1 MRFFMIYSGNAVL
14 RIMFLVALEVI
25 LFGLK
30 KLVFM
35 SWVNCDCIIKLLLR
49 MKSFFPGEDFILL
62 PLKKKVSSTLKTVF
76 LFPT

>member
-1 MRFFMIYSGNAVL
+1 MIYSGNAVL

-35 SWVNCDCIIKLLLR
+35 S
-49 MKSFFPGEDFILL
+49 
-62 PLKKKVSSTLKTVF
+62 
-76 LFPT
+76 